1 MTETGADLRDAFR
14 DHLQLTSLRDAYDRL
29 LAETRLQPEF
39 DDSDPKVKVVFLRS
53 DDCIPYQL
61 ELYKWGLCLTI
72 GEPARET
79 WARLGDAPHGHF
91 WPRFVKPE
99 TDEEADK
106 EADDPHPGFPH
117 RVGFRCRGHHRLL
130 TTHQLRSY
138 LFSGVVS

>member
-14 DHLQLTSLRDAYDRL
+14 EHLQLTSLRDAYDRL

-39 DDSDPKVKVVFLRS
+39 DDSDPKVKIVSLRC

-61 ELYKWGLCLTI
+61 ELYKWGLRLAI
-72 GEPARET
+72 GAPARET

-99 TDEEADK
+99 TDKEPDDAD
-106 EADDPHPGFPH
+106 PG
-117 RVGFRCRGHHRLL
+117 
-130 TTHQLRSY
+130 LRIVSVSDVVDIIDFSRQTSY
-138 LFSGVVS
+138 ALAG

>member
-39 DDSDPKVKVVFLRS
+39 DDSDPKVKVVSLRC

-61 ELYKWGLCLTI
+61 ELYKWGLRLTI

-99 TDEEADK
+99 TDEEP
-106 EADDPHPGFPH
+106 DDAHPGFRIVSVSDVADIIDFSRH
-117 RVGFRCRGHHRLL
+117 
-130 TTHQLRSY
+130 TSY
-138 LFSGVVS
+138 ALAD